1 MTTPYL
7 SIPEAFRRQVA
18 RAPGAVAVAG
28 VGEELTYGELDR
40 RSDAWAD
47 ALVARGVVPGDR
59 VLVCLERSVSLV
71 VGLLAILKA
80 SAAYLPV
87 DLGEAPARLA
97 GIVADAEVRLA
108 LCDEVG
114 AGVLAAH
121 EVPVLLVGRSGG
133 TTAGATTGAALPTPA
148 DRPISPAG
156 RPGAG
161 RTDAEAPTP
170 PGTTDT
176 ETPSPPRGPARPA
189 GQPSQGTTDADAPTH
204 AETPSPPRRPVPL
217 AGQPSQG
224 TTDADAPTPP
234 GTTHAETPSPP
245 RGPVPLDGQPSE
257 GAPRSGPEDV
267 ACVMYTS
274 GSTGRP
280 KGVLVPHRAV
290 LNLVHEPN
298 YVTLDGHDRLLQL
311 APVAF
316 DAATFEIW
324 GALLNGARL
333 EVAPAGP
340 LGAEGLGGLL
350 RERGITV
357 LWLTAALFHRQI
369 DFDAGSLSSLRVLLA
384 GGDVLSVEHVRRL
397 RAAAPGLRVVNG
409 YGPTEA
415 TTFSLCHR
423 IAPDEEFP
431 RSVPIGV
438 PVQGTEA
445 QLRDDSGAVVPEGA
459 EGELWIA
466 GAGVGLGYWRRPDL
480 TAERFVTDADG
491 RTWYRTGDLARR
503 RSDGVHEFLGRID
516 GQVKLLGHRVEP
528 GEIENLLAGC
538 PPIGQAAVGVR
549 TNLVGDPKLVAWVT
563 LTGPLDRRALRA
575 RLRRELPEYMVP
587 TLFAAVDALPVTANG
602 KVDRNAL
609 PAPDWRRKENYV

>member
-1 MTTPYL
+1 MTTPND
-7 SIPEAFRRQVA
+7 SIPEAFRRQAA
-18 RAPGAVAVAG
+18 RTPEAIAVAG
-28 VGEELTYGELDR
+28 AGAELTYGELDR
-40 RSDAWAD
+40 RSDAWAA
-47 ALVARGVVPGDR
+47 ALVAHGVLPGDR

-108 LCDEVG
+108 LCDAAG
-114 AGVLAAH
+114 AGVLGTH
-121 EVPVLLVGRSGG
+121 DVPVVLVGRPGG
-133 TTAGATTGAALPTPA
+133 TPEAAASGASTSTPA
-148 DRPISPAG
+148 ERAVSPV
-156 RPGAG
+156 
-161 RTDAEAPTP
+161 
-170 PGTTDT
+170 
-176 ETPSPPRGPARPA
+176 SPA
-189 GQPSQGTTDADAPTH
+189 GQPAKTTAPTSSG
-204 AETPSPPRRPVPL
+204 APPP
-217 AGQPSQG
+217 AGQ
-224 TTDADAPTPP
+224 AVA
-234 GTTHAETPSPP
+234 
-245 RGPVPLDGQPSE
+245 GP
-257 GAPRSGPEDV
+257 APRTGPEDV

-290 LNLVHEPN
+290 VNLVREPN
-298 YVTLDGHDRLLQL
+298 YVSLDADDRLLQL

-340 LGAEGLGGLL
+340 LGAVGLGELL

-369 DFDAGSLSSLRVLLA
+369 DVDAGSLGSLRVLLA

-397 RAAAPGLRVVNG
+397 RAAAPELRIVNG

-480 TAERFVTDADG
+480 TAERFVTDPEG

-503 RSDGVHEFLGRID
+503 RPGGVHEFLGRID

-528 GEIENLLAGC
+528 GEIENLLAAH
-538 PPIGQAAVGVR
+538 PPIRQAAVGVR

-609 PAPDWRRKENYV
+609 PTPDWRRKENYV

>member
-18 RAPGAVAVAG
+18 RAPEAVAVGG
-28 VGEELTYGELDR
+28 VGEALTYGELDR

-59 VLVCLERSVSLV
+59 VLVCVERSVSLV

-97 GIVADAEVRLA
+97 GIVEDAEVRLA

-121 EVPVLLVGRSGG
+121 EVPVLLVGRSGE
-133 TTAGATTGAALPTPA
+133 TP
-148 DRPISPAG
+148 
-156 RPGAG
+156 
-161 RTDAEAPTP
+161 
-170 PGTTDT
+170 TDT
-176 ETPSPPRGPARPA
+176 AARTPLDVPV
-189 GQPSQGTTDADAPTH
+189 PSADATAP
-204 AETPSPPRRPVPL
+204 AAPGVSVPL
-217 AGQPSQG
+217 AGH
-224 TTDADAPTPP
+224 AP
-234 GTTHAETPSPP
+234 
-245 RGPVPLDGQPSE
+245 
-257 GAPRSGPEDV
+257 APRTEPEDV

-298 YVTLDGHDRLLQL
+298 YVTLDGHDRILQL

-333 EVAPAGP
+333 EMAPAGP
-340 LGAEGLGGLL
+340 LGADALGGLL

-397 RAAAPGLRVVNG
+397 RAAAPELRIVNG

-445 QLRDDSGAVVPEGA
+445 QLRDDSGTVVPEGA

-480 TAERFVTDADG
+480 TAERFVTDTDG
-491 RTWYRTGDLARR
+491 RTWYRTGDLARQR
-503 RSDGVHEFLGRID
+503 ADGIHEFLGRID

-528 GEIENLLAGC
+528 GEIENLLAEC

-549 TNLVGDPKLVAWVT
+549 TNLVGDPKLIAWVT

-609 PAPDWRRKENYV
+609 PTPDWRRKENYV

>member
-1 MTTPYL
+1 MTTPYD
-7 SIPEAFRRQVA
+7 SVPEAFRHQAA
-18 RAPGAVAVAG
+18 RTPEAVAVAG
-28 VGEELTYGELDR
+28 AGVELTYGELDR
-40 RSDAWAD
+40 RSDAWAA
-47 ALVARGVVPGDR
+47 ALVAHGVWPGDR

-108 LCDEVG
+108 LCDTAG

-121 EVPVLLVGRSGG
+121 DVPVLVVGPPGGAPEVSASGAS
-133 TTAGATTGAALPTPA
+133 TWMPA
-148 DRPISPAG
+148 DRPVSPAG
-156 RPGAG
+156 QPGEG
-161 RTDAEAPTP
+161 TTDAEAPPP
-170 PGTTDT
+170 PG
-176 ETPSPPRGPARPA
+176 
-189 GQPSQGTTDADAPTH
+189 
-204 AETPSPPRRPVPL
+204 VPLSL
-217 AGQPSQG
+217 AGQPSGG
-224 TTDADAPTPP
+224 T
-234 GTTHAETPSPP
+234 P
-245 RGPVPLDGQPSE
+245 RT
-257 GAPRSGPEDV
+257 GPEDV

-290 LNLVHEPN
+290 VNLVREPN
-298 YVTLDGHDRLLQL
+298 YVSLDAHDRLLQL

-340 LGAEGLGGLL
+340 LGAAGLGGLL

-369 DFDAGSLSSLRVLLA
+369 DVDAGSLGSLRVLLA
-384 GGDVLSVEHVRRL
+384 GGDVLSAEHVRRL
-397 RAAAPGLRVVNG
+397 RAAAPELRIVNG

-480 TAERFVTDADG
+480 TAERFVTDTEG

-503 RSDGVHEFLGRID
+503 RPDGVHEFLGRID

-528 GEIENLLAGC
+528 GEIENLLAAH

-609 PAPDWRRKENYV
+609 PTPDWRRKENYV

>member
-1 MTTPYL
+1 MGIPYD
-7 SIPEAFRRQVA
+7 SVPDAFRRRAA
-18 RAPGAVAVAG
+18 RTPAAVAVAG
-28 VGEELTYGELDR
+28 AGEELTYGELDR

-47 ALVARGVVPGDR
+47 VLVARGMLPGDR

-87 DLGEAPARLA
+87 DLGEAPARLS
-97 GIVADAEVRLA
+97 GIIADADVRLA
-108 LCDEVG
+108 LCDEAG
-114 AGVLAAH
+114 AGVLATH
-121 EVPVLLVGRSGG
+121 DVPVLLTGRLDG
-133 TTAGATTGAALPTPA
+133 TPTDTTPA
-148 DRPISPAG
+148 ATPDP
-156 RPGAG
+156 
-161 RTDAEAPTP
+161 TAPTP
-170 PGTTDT
+170 PG
-176 ETPSPPRGPARPA
+176 GP
-189 GQPSQGTTDADAPTH
+189 
-204 AETPSPPRRPVPL
+204 L
-217 AGQPSQG
+217 
-224 TTDADAPTPP
+224 PP
-234 GTTHAETPSPP
+234 GESPAP
-245 RGPVPLDGQPSE
+245 
-257 GAPRSGPEDV
+257 APRPRPEDV

-298 YVTLDGHDRLLQL
+298 YVTLDARDRLLQL

-333 EVAPAGP
+333 EVAPPGP
-340 LGAEGLGGLL
+340 LGAAGLGGLL

-369 DFDAGSLSSLRVLLA
+369 DHDAGSLGPLRVLLA

-397 RAAAPGLRVVNG
+397 RAAAPDLRVVNG

-445 QLRDDSGAVVPEGA
+445 QLRDDSGAVVSEGA
-459 EGELWIA
+459 EGELWVA

-480 TAERFVTDADG
+480 TAERFVTDTDG

-503 RSDGVHEFLGRID
+503 RADGVHEFLGRID

-528 GEIENLLAGC
+528 GEIENLLAEH

-609 PAPDWRRKENYV
+609 PTPDWRRKEHYV